1 MLNYRWKSTSHVLRN
16 RYICVILALGNRKG
30 RGLIMAEMELYTLDQ
45 RFGKFEGVQQQHDQ
59 RLAEIE
65 QRLRTI
71 EVLITDVRTEG
82 HREREALCAELSG
95 KMDGIR
101 TELLNQINGN
111 RNELNGRID
120 SLRAELNGRID
131 KLSERI
137 DKLSDKIDGLYKW
150 FIGILIAVGA
160 SVIAAILR
168 GFFQR

>member
-1 MLNYRWKSTSHVLRN
+1 MD
-16 RYICVILALGNRKG
+16 
-30 RGLIMAEMELYTLDQ
+30 EMELHTLDQ

-82 HREREALCAELSG
+82 HREREALRAELSG

-120 SLRAELNGRID
+120 SLRAELIGQMDSLRAELNGRID
-131 KLSERI
+131 KLSDRI

-168 GFFQR
+168 GFFQG